1 MTGGSWKADIIRGA
15 WARCKLMRGMRLEL
29 DAEMLKKVFAT
40 LALVPIAA
48 MAWGAFYLSTVLG
61 AASGFSAKNI
71 CSGYFL
77 SGMPGQMTVE
87 QMLLP
92 ASPFLA
98 NVSFQ
103 IDAEHRT
110 VDARMFGIAQRRAEF
125 NPGTGCTLLREGRES
140 MDQLLDVTKPA
151 APDPALPWPLGL
163 APAPQNAGLADVLED
178 AFAEPDPHYARN
190 TKAVVVIHKG
200 ELVAEKYATGIDA
213 ETPLPGWSMTKSVVN
228 LLIGVLVRE
237 GRLSV
242 MQNAPVPQWHEDMTD
257 PRGDITIDELL
268 RMSSGLEFDE
278 EYSIYGDVTRMLS
291 VEADAAGFAAS
302 KPLAWEP
309 GVHWSYSSGT
319 TNILAGVIR
328 HTVGGYLQEY
338 YDFTQR
344 GLFLPLG
351 IHTAIMET
359 DNNGTFIGSSY
370 MYASAR
376 DWAVL
381 GQLCLQDGVWQG
393 KRLLPEGWIGY
404 STTPTP
410 NNPLR
415 NYGAHF
421 WLNAD
426 PEDSRLQ
433 RAWPSLPADAYS
445 MNGFQG
451 QRVIIVP
458 SEQLVVVRLGFSGGP
473 DRGIEPL
480 VAGLIRVLS
489 GG

>member
-1 MTGGSWKADIIRGA
+1 
-15 WARCKLMRGMRLEL
+15 
-29 DAEMLKKVFAT
+29 MLKKLVATFA
-40 LALVPIAA
+40 LIPMAAL
-48 MAWGAFYLSTVLG
+48 AWGIFRLSVILG

-87 QMLLP
+87 QALVP
-92 ASPFLA
+92 ASPLLA
-98 NVSFQ
+98 NVDFE
-103 IDAEHRT
+103 IDTDKRT
-110 VDARMFGIAQRRAEF
+110 VDAQMFGFARRRAEF

-140 MDQLLDVTKPA
+140 MDQILGVA
-151 APDPALPWPLGL
+151 EIRAPEPTLPWPRGL
-163 APAPQNAGLADVLED
+163 APAPENDSLETVLEA

-190 TKAVVVIHKG
+190 TKAIVVIHKG
-200 ELVAEKYATGIDA
+200 RLVAEKYATGIDA
-213 ETPLPGWSMTKSVVN
+213 ETPLPGWSMTKSVIN
-228 LLIGVLVRE
+228 LLIGVLVHE
-237 GRLSV
+237 GKLSV
-242 MQNAPVPQWHEDMTD
+242 MQAAPVPAWQEDTGD
-257 PRGDITIDELL
+257 PRGAITIDELL

-278 EYSIYGDVTRMLS
+278 EYSVYGDVTRMLS
-291 VEADAAGFAAS
+291 VEPDAAGFAAS
-302 KPLAWEP
+302 KPLVAEP
-309 GVHWSYSSGT
+309 GAIWSYSSGT
-319 TNILAGVIR
+319 SNILAGIIR
-328 HTVGGYLQEY
+328 QTVGGYLQEY
-338 YDFTQR
+338 YDFTQQ

-351 IHTAIMET
+351 IHTATMEI

-376 DWAVL
+376 DWARL

-393 KRLLPEGWIGY
+393 RRLLPEGWIGY

-426 PEDSRLQ
+426 PEDSRRQ
-433 RAWPSLPADAYS
+433 RTWPTLPADAYS

-451 QRVIIVP
+451 QRVIVVP
-458 SEQLVVVRLGFSGGP
+458 SKDLVVVRLGFSGGP

-480 VAGLIRVLS
+480 VAGLIRSLPAVRS
-489 GG
+489 PGSVDPDQA

>member
-1 MTGGSWKADIIRGA
+1 
-15 WARCKLMRGMRLEL
+15 
-29 DAEMLKKVFAT
+29 MLKKLVATFALIP
-40 LALVPIAA
+40 LAAL
-48 MAWGAFYLSTVLG
+48 AWALFHLSVILD

-77 SGMPGQMTVE
+77 SGMPGQLIVE
-87 QMLLP
+87 QALVP
-92 ASPFLA
+92 ASPLLA

-103 IDAEHRT
+103 IDTDKRT
-110 VDARMFGIAQRRAEF
+110 VDAQIFGFSPRRAEF
-125 NPGTGCTLLREGRES
+125 NPGTGCTLLRKDRES
-140 MDQLLDVTKPA
+140 MDQLLEVAESHT
-151 APDPALPWPLGL
+151 PDPNLPWPQGS
-163 APAPQNAGLADVLED
+163 APAPEYDSLAVVLEA

-200 ELVAEKYATGIDA
+200 QLVAEKYATGIDA
-213 ETPLPGWSMTKSVVN
+213 ETPLPGWSMTKSVIN

-237 GRLSV
+237 GKLSV
-242 MQNAPVPQWHEDMTD
+242 MQTAPVPAWHEDAGD
-257 PRGDITIDELL
+257 PRGAITIDELL
-268 RMSSGLEFDE
+268 RMSSGLEFNE
-278 EYSIYGDVTRMLS
+278 EYSVYGDVTRMLS
-291 VEADAAGFAAS
+291 VEPDAAGFAAS
-302 KPLAWEP
+302 KPLVAEP
-309 GVHWSYSSGT
+309 GAVWSYSSGT
-319 TNILAGVIR
+319 SNILAGIIR
-328 HTVGGYLQEY
+328 QTVGGYLQEY
-338 YDFTQR
+338 YDFTQQ

-351 IHTAIMET
+351 IHTATMEI

-376 DWAVL
+376 DWARL

-393 KRLLPEGWIGY
+393 RRLLPEGWIGY

-426 PEDSRLQ
+426 PEDSRQQ
-433 RAWPSLPADAYS
+433 RTWPTLPSDTYS

-458 SEQLVVVRLGFSGGP
+458 SEDLVVVRLGFSGGP
-473 DRGIEPL
+473 DRGIEAL
-480 VAGLIRVLS
+480 VAGLIRTLPTIQS
-489 GG
+489 TGGSDTDQG

>member
-1 MTGGSWKADIIRGA
+1 
-15 WARCKLMRGMRLEL
+15 
-29 DAEMLKKVFAT
+29 MLKKLLAT

-48 MAWGAFYLSTVLG
+48 LAWGLMHLSVVLG

-87 QMLLP
+87 QVLVP
-92 ASPFLA
+92 ASPLLA
-98 NVSFQ
+98 NVSFE
-103 IDAEHRT
+103 IDKEKRT
-110 VDARMFGIAQRRAEF
+110 VDTQMFGFSRRRAEF

-140 MDQLLDVTKPA
+140 MDELLEVADIP
-151 APDPALPWPLGL
+151 APDPALPWPGGL
-163 APAPQNAGLADVLED
+163 APAPQNDSLAQVLEA

-190 TKAVVVIHKG
+190 TKAIVVIHEG
-200 ELVAEKYATGIDA
+200 QLVAEKYATGIDA
-213 ETPLPGWSMTKSVVN
+213 EKPLPGWSMTKSVIN

-242 MQNAPVPQWHEDMTD
+242 MQTAPVPAWQEDEGD
-257 PRGDITIDELL
+257 PRGTITIDELL

-278 EYSIYGDVTRMLS
+278 DYSIYGDVTRMLS
-291 VEADAAGFAAS
+291 VEPDAAGFAAS
-302 KPLAWEP
+302 KPLVAEP
-309 GVHWSYSSGT
+309 GAVWSYSSGT
-319 TNILAGVIR
+319 SNILAGIIR
-328 HTVGGYLQEY
+328 QTVGGYLQEY
-338 YDFTQR
+338 YDFTQQ

-351 IHTAIMET
+351 IHTATMEI

-376 DWAVL
+376 DWARL

-393 KRLLPEGWIGY
+393 RRLLPEGWIGY

-426 PEDSRLQ
+426 PEDSRQQ
-433 RAWPSLPADAYS
+433 RTWPTLPADAYS

-451 QRVIIVP
+451 QRVIIIP
-458 SEQLVVVRLGFSGGP
+458 SQDLVVVRLGFSGGP

-489 GG
+489 ASQSPDSFYPDRG

>member
-1 MTGGSWKADIIRGA
+1 MYW
-15 WARCKLMRGMRLEL
+15 MRWIL
-29 DAEMLKKVFAT
+29 DAEMLKKLIASFALIV
-40 LALVPIAA
+40 LAAL
-48 MAWGAFYLSTVLG
+48 AWGLFYLSNVLA

-77 SGMPGQMTVE
+77 SGLPGQLTVE
-87 QMLLP
+87 QVLVS
-92 ASPFLA
+92 ASPLLA
-98 NVSFQ
+98 NVSFE
-103 IDAEHRT
+103 IDQDKRT
-110 VDARMFGIAQRRAEF
+110 VDAQIFGLGHRRAEF

-140 MDQLLDVTKPA
+140 MDQLLEVADTR
-151 APDPALPWPLGL
+151 APDPDLPWPQGS
-163 APAPQNAGLADVLED
+163 APAPVYDSLAAVLEA

-200 ELVAEKYATGIDA
+200 QLVAEKYATGIDA
-213 ETPLPGWSMTKSVVN
+213 ETLLPGWSMTKSVIN

-237 GRLSV
+237 GKLSV
-242 MQNAPVPQWHEDMTD
+242 MQTAPVPAWHEDAGD
-257 PRGDITIDELL
+257 PRGAITIDELL
-268 RMSSGLEFDE
+268 RMSSGLEFNE
-278 EYSIYGDVTRMLS
+278 EYSVYSDVTRMLS
-291 VEADAAGFAAS
+291 VEPDAAGFAAS
-302 KPLAWEP
+302 KPLVAEP
-309 GVHWSYSSGT
+309 GALWSYSSGT
-319 TNILAGVIR
+319 SNILAGIIR
-328 HTVGGYLQEY
+328 QTVGGYLQEY
-338 YDFTQR
+338 YDFTQQ

-351 IHTAIMET
+351 IHTATMEI

-376 DWAVL
+376 DWARL

-393 KRLLPEGWIGY
+393 RRLLPEGWIGY

-426 PEDSRLQ
+426 PEDSRQQ
-433 RAWPSLPADAYS
+433 RTWPTLPSDTYS

-458 SEQLVVVRLGFSGGP
+458 SEDLVVVRLGFSGGP
-473 DRGIEPL
+473 DRGIEAL
-480 VAGLIRVLS
+480 VAGLIGALPTLQS
-489 GG
+489 TGGSDTDQG